1 MIDALVLAGHL
12 VAGAGQD
19 PTRIDVYDARG
30 RRDGYIVIDR
40 DRLDVFDARSRRR
53 GYGRIRSNGSVDLFA
68 PDGSRS
74 HRLTPPRRGR

>member
-1 MIDALVLAGHL
+1 MIEGLVLAGHL
-12 VAGAGQD
+12 VAGAGQG

-40 DRLDVFDARSRRR
+40 DRVDVFDTQSRRR
-53 GYGRIRSNGSVDLFA
+53 GYGTIRSDGGVDLFA

-74 HRLTPPRRGR
+74 RRLTPPRRGR